1 MADLSLVVSLSSAK
15 LPRVASRSSPTVAAL
30 GWWVSG
36 RGAIAFRQVSEEPG
50 KTGATVGVRHVLDGR
65 SGGKLML
72 IATTTSGAP
81 AAVLSSLSRNDELGA
96 AAADTSFRECRL
108 H

>member
-96 AAADTSFRECRL
+96 AAADT
-108 H
+108 